1 MRYVLNSKH
10 KMSLFSICRYLS
22 TTSFKITNRIFP
34 KQLSPSSSAH
44 IYWTHLQRN
53 VPNIERTLNKVNVKL
68 DPLSLISVLQT
79 CVDFNQPLLG
89 LRFFIWAGIQPSY
102 GHSLYMYN
110 KACNLLRI
118 DRNPGIIYDVIHA
131 YGNERCSVSVKT
143 FKVVLCLCKEAK
155 LGNEGLWVL
164 RKMREFNCRVN
175 TVAYNIVI
183 RSFCYM
189 GNVDDAVRLVREMG
203 SSGNFPDMITYGAMV
218 KCFIDGGR
226 LDEAFGLFRDM
237 KAHGCVPNTV
247 LYSILIDGVC
257 RFGSFGTALE
267 LLGEMEN
274 GGKSC
279 RPNAVT
285 YTAVIQS
292 LCEGGRSVMA
302 LSVLDRMKAF
312 GCSPNRIT
320 LRTLI
325 NGLCVE
331 NNVEEAYKLIE
342 RVVEVN
348 DLSVGEC
355 YSSLVVSL
363 LWVGKFEEAEN
374 VFRILLAGG
383 VNPDGLASSHLIRG
397 FCFKGRVLDGFRLY
411 IDIEILG
418 NVSPIDADV
427 YSLLLAGLIEN
438 HYMVEADNL
447 AGKMMERDIQLKP
460 PYGEPVVNY
469 LISSGKVVLLSH
481 YYRSQKG

>member
-1 MRYVLNSKH
+1 
-10 KMSLFSICRYLS
+10 MSLFSVCRYLS
-22 TTSFKITNRIFP
+22 TTSPKITNPIFP

-44 IYWTHLQRN
+44 IYWAHLQTN
-53 VPNIERTLNKVNVKL
+53 VPNIERTLDKVNVKL

-89 LRFFIWAGIQPSY
+89 LRFFIWAGLQPSY
-102 GHSLYMYN
+102 GHSLCMYN

-131 YGNERCSVSVKT
+131 YGNERCFVGVKT
-143 FKVVLCLCKEAK
+143 FKVVLCLCKEAR

-164 RKMREFNCRVN
+164 RKMKEFGCKVN

-189 GNVDDAVRLVREMG
+189 GNVDEAVRLVREMG
-203 SSGNFPDMITYGAMV
+203 LTGNFPDMITYGAVV
-218 KCFIDGGR
+218 KFFVDGGR
-226 LDEAFGLFRDM
+226 LNEAFGLFRDM
-237 KAHGCVPNTV
+237 RAHGCVPNTV

-257 RFGSFGTALE
+257 RFGSFEKALE
-267 LLGEMEN
+267 LLCEMEN

-285 YTAVIQS
+285 YTTVIQS

-302 LSVLDRMKAF
+302 LNVLDRMKTF

-331 NNVEEAYKLIE
+331 DNVEEAYKLIE
-342 RVVEVN
+342 RVVEVG

-363 LWVGKFEEAEN
+363 LWVGKFEEAEK

-383 VNPDGLASSHLIRG
+383 VNPEGLASSHLIRG
-397 FCFKGRVLDGFRLY
+397 FCLKGRVLDGFRLY
-411 IDIEILG
+411 NDIKILG
-418 NVSPIDADV
+418 NVSSIDSDI

-438 HYMVEADNL
+438 SYMVEAENL
-447 AGKMMERDIQLKP
+447 AGQMMERDIQLRP
-460 PYGEPVVNY
+460 PYREDVVDF
-469 LISSGKVVLLSH
+469 LINSGKIALLSH
-481 YYRSQKG
+481 FFRGQNR

>member
-1 MRYVLNSKH
+1 
-10 KMSLFSICRYLS
+10 
-22 TTSFKITNRIFP
+22 
-34 KQLSPSSSAH
+34 
-44 IYWTHLQRN
+44 
-53 VPNIERTLNKVNVKL
+53 
-68 DPLSLISVLQT
+68 
-79 CVDFNQPLLG
+79 
-89 LRFFIWAGIQPSY
+89 
-102 GHSLYMYN
+102 MYN

-164 RKMREFNCRVN
+164 RKMKEFNCRVN
-175 TVAYNIVI
+175 TIAYNIVI

-189 GNVDDAVRLVREMG
+189 GNADEAVRLAREMG
-203 SSGNFPDMITYGAMV
+203 SSGNFPDMITYGVMV
-218 KCFIDGGR
+218 KCFVDGGR
-226 LDEAFGLFRDM
+226 LNEAFGLFRDM

-257 RFGSFGTALE
+257 RFGSIGTALE

-279 RPNAVT
+279 TPNAVT
-285 YTAVIQS
+285 YTTVIQS
-292 LCEGGRSVMA
+292 LCEGGRSVVA
-302 LSVLDRMKAF
+302 LSVLDRMKAS

-342 RVVEVN
+342 RVVEVG

-363 LWVGKFEEAEN
+363 LWVGNFEEAEN

-383 VNPDGLASSHLIRG
+383 VNPDGLASSHLLRG
-397 FCFKGRVLDGFRLY
+397 FCLKGRVLDGFRLY
-411 IDIEILG
+411 NDIEILG
-418 NVSPIDADV
+418 NVSSIDSDI

-438 HYMVEADNL
+438 SYMVEADSL

-460 PYGEPVVNY
+460 PYGEHVVNY
-469 LISSGKVVLLSH
+469 LKSSGKIALLSH
-481 YYRSQKG
+481 FYRGQKG